1 MCILFVYALLKIVS
15 YYDLSV
21 LSMSV
26 MCFKKKVWMGVCV
39 DGWCELYPSLFW
51 IFGICLTLQ
60 SPLVTSVIFCLKIHA
75 HVLAV

>member
-26 MCFKKKVWMGVCV
+26 MCLKKKIWMGGVV
-39 DGWCELYPSLFW
+39 SMGGVSSIQVY
-51 IFGICLTLQ
+51 FGFLEF
-60 SPLVTSVIFCLKIHA
+60 V
-75 HVLAV
+75 